1 MGVGVSTWR
10 LANAVSSRRQLGVVS
25 GTGLDTVFVRRLQD
39 GDSGGHLRRA
49 SEHFPLPDIAPEVLR
64 RHYLPDGRHGAPYKV
79 LPTYRLGS
87 SAARERLTMLASFV
101 EVFLAKEG
109 HDGPVGINLL
119 TKIQLPTLSSLYGAM
134 LAGVDVVLMGAGIPR
149 EIPAALDALA
159 EHEPASLRFDVEGD
173 TSDVTELMRFD
184 PRTYLVGPMPS
195 LPRPS
200 FLAIIA
206 SSSLAK
212 VLARKASGRVDGF
225 VIEGPTAGG
234 HNAPPRGEKTFNDRG
249 EPLYGI
255 RDVVDLDKVKE
266 LELPFWLAGG
276 FGAPGR
282 LQEALAA
289 GAAGIQV
296 GTLFAFCD
304 ESGLTADLKA
314 SVLSHAVRGAV
325 DVFTDPLASPTGFPF
340 KTVRWADDPA
350 TGTERQRVCDLGY
363 LRNAYRTP
371 HGRPGLPMC
380 RGARG
385 RVRAE
390 GWLSGGDAGTCLPV
404 QRPHGRYRPRA
415 STLERC
421 GRTAAHH
428 DRRRSDAGCRPVGGP
443 VPLLSG
449 RRDRLSAHRQRSRVD
464 RLTAAQCRPPPRMSR
479 PMAHPNG
486 PERHGPIGSAKPMV
500 DRASG
505 R

>member
-1 MGVGVSTWR
+1 LTVAEHDPSQVRDATTLPQIIQGGMGVGVSTWR

-39 GDSGGHLRRA
+39 GDDGGHLRRA
-49 SEHFPLPDIAPEVLR
+49 SEHFPLPDIARDVLR
-64 RHYLPDGRHGAPYKV
+64 RYYLPEGRQGAPYKV
-79 LPTYRLGS
+79 LPVYRLSS

-173 TSDVTELMRFD
+173 APDATELMQLD
-184 PRTYLVGPMPS
+184 PRAHLVPPLPS
-195 LPRPS
+195 LRRPT

-255 RDVVDLDKVKE
+255 RDVVDLGKVKE
-266 LELPFWLAGG
+266 LDLPFWLAGG

-314 SVLSHAVRGAV
+314 SVLSHAVRGSV

-340 KTVRWADDPA
+340 KTVRWAEDPA
-350 TGTERQRVCDLGY
+350 TGIERQRVCDLGY

-371 HGRPGLPMC
+371 TGDLGYRC
-380 RGARG
+380 A
-385 RVRAE
+385 AE
-390 GWLSGGDAGTCLPV
+390 PVDAYV
-404 QRPHGRYRPRA
+404 QKG
-415 STLERC
+415 
-421 GRTAAHH
+421 
-428 DRRRSDAGCRPVGGP
+428 
-443 VPLLSG
+443 
-449 RRDRLSAHRQRSRVD
+449 
-464 RLTAAQCRPPPRMSR
+464 
-479 PMAHPNG
+479 
-486 PERHGPIGSAKPMV
+486 GSAAETQG
-500 DRASG
+500 RACLCNALMADIGLGQVRSNGVVEQPLVTTGDGLTQVADLLAG
-505 R
+505 RSHYSAADVIDYLRTGNGAESTD

>member
-1 MGVGVSTWR
+1 MTQLPRIIQGGMGVGVSTWR
-10 LANAVSSRRQLGVVS
+10 LANAVSSMGQLGVVS

-39 GDSGGHLRRA
+39 GDEGGHIRRA
-49 SEHFPLPDIAPEVLR
+49 AEQFPLPNVAQDALR
-64 RHYLPDGRHGAPYKV
+64 RYYLPDGRQGAPYKA
-79 LPTYRLGS
+79 LPVFRLRS

-101 EVFLAKEG
+101 EVYLAKEG
-109 HDGPVGINLL
+109 HAGPVGINLL

-149 EIPAALDALA
+149 DIPAALDALA
-159 EHEPASLRFDVEGD
+159 EHDPASLRFDVEGD
-173 TSDVTELMRFD
+173 GPDVTELMQLD
-184 PRTYLVGPMPS
+184 PRSHWVGPMPA
-195 LPRPS
+195 LRRPA

-249 EPLYGI
+249 EPLYGV

-266 LELPFWLAGG
+266 LDLPFWLAGG

-282 LQEALAA
+282 LQEAIAA

-304 ESGLTADLKA
+304 ESGFTADLKA

-325 DVFTDPLASPTGFPF
+325 EVFTDPLASPTGFPF

-350 TGTERQRVCDLGY
+350 KGIERQRVCDLGY

-371 HGRPGLPMC
+371 DGDLGYRCAAEPVDAYVQKGGSLAETQGRSCLCNALMAGIGL
-380 RGARG
+380 GQ
-385 RVRAE
+385 VRADGVVE
-390 GWLSGGDAGTCLPV
+390 QPLVTTGDDLMQVADLLAGRSHYSAADVIDYLRT
-404 QRPHGRYRPRA
+404 GDGSA
-415 STLERC
+415 ST
-421 GRTAAHH
+421 A
-428 DRRRSDAGCRPVGGP
+428 
-443 VPLLSG
+443 
-449 RRDRLSAHRQRSRVD
+449 
-464 RLTAAQCRPPPRMSR
+464 
-479 PMAHPNG
+479 
-486 PERHGPIGSAKPMV
+486 
-500 DRASG
+500 
-505 R
+505 